1 MVKCFARDLIDMR
14 RGGCVASR
22 ASRLVSLFLVVF
34 APAFAIAFNSD
45 EWLGKRELLSREAER
60 LQVAY
65 TSCVA
70 RLETPAEN
78 VTIPIE
84 NHPDG
89 SVKSVISASA
99 AQLFLDT
106 GFVWGTNVVVRQMST
121 NGVLEAEVTADS
133 CVVDRQTKSGWAA
146 GHAKAVYQ
154 ENEIEGDGI
163 YFSFPEE
170 YATIYANTQIRAKDQ
185 RIDTSVI
192 GIGVKPKKKGA
203 RGAAQILAR
212 RTDFDRPGGVILF
225 DGDVRVSDPE
235 YALGAD
241 RLFAFLDGTNSLK
254 RIVADGNVTV
264 TNNMRSGSCAHVTYV
279 KSAGRVVM
287 YGDKSGPA
295 RLVDDSGKRNEVEGR
310 RITFW
315 LDSEQVEVEGSTL
328 KIEGGALGG
337 QEKAL
342 KLMGK

>member
-1 MVKCFARDLIDMR
+1 MALAMV
-14 RGGCVASR
+14 
-22 ASRLVSLFLVVF
+22 
-34 APAFAIAFNSD
+34 PAAAFAFNSE
-45 EWLGKRELLSREAER
+45 EWLGKREVLGREAER

-78 VTIPIE
+78 VTIPLE

-89 SVKSVISASA
+89 SVKSVISASS

-106 GFVWGTNVVVRQMST
+106 GFVWGTNVVVRQMAT
-121 NGVLEAEVTADS
+121 NGVVEAEVAADS
-133 CVVDRQTKSGWAA
+133 CVVDRQMKSGWAA

-154 ENEIEGDGI
+154 ENEVEGDGI
-163 YFSFPEE
+163 YFSLPEE
-170 YATIYANTQIRAKDQ
+170 FVTIYANTQIKAKDK
-185 RIDTSVI
+185 RIDTSAI
-192 GIGVKPKKKGA
+192 GIGGKPGKSA
-203 RGAAQILAR
+203 QGAAQILAR
-212 RTDFDRPGGVILF
+212 RTDFDRQGGVVLF

-241 RLFAFLDGTNSLK
+241 RLFVFLDGTNSLK

-295 RLVDDSGKRNEVEGR
+295 KLVDDSGKRNEVEGR

-315 LDSEQVEVEGSTL
+315 LDSEQVEVDGSTL

-342 KLMGK
+342 NLLGK

>member
-1 MVKCFARDLIDMR
+1 MVKFLTRDVLDLR

-22 ASRLVSLFLVVF
+22 ASRLLSLFLAVF
-34 APAFAIAFNSD
+34 VPAFAIAFNSD
-45 EWLGKRELLSREAER
+45 DWLGKRELLSREAER
-60 LQVAY
+60 LQAAY

-78 VTIPIE
+78 VTIPLE

-89 SVKSVISASA
+89 SVKSVISASS

-106 GFVWGTNVVVRQMST
+106 GFVWGTNVVVRQMTT
-121 NGVLEAEVTADS
+121 NGVVEAEVTADS
-133 CVVDRQTKSGWAA
+133 CVVDRQMKSGWAE

-154 ENEIEGDGI
+154 ANEVEGDGI

-170 YATIYANTQIRAKDQ
+170 FVTIYANTQIRAKDQ
-185 RIDTSVI
+185 RIDTSAI
-192 GIGVKPKKKGA
+192 GIGGKPRKGSQ
-203 RGAAQILAR
+203 GASQILAR
-212 RTDFDRPGGVILF
+212 RTDFDRQGGVILF
-225 DGDVRVSDPE
+225 EGDVRVSDPE

-241 RLFAFLDGTNSLK
+241 RLFVFLDGTNSLK
-254 RIVADGNVTV
+254 RIVADGGVTV

-287 YGDKSGPA
+287 YGDKSEPA